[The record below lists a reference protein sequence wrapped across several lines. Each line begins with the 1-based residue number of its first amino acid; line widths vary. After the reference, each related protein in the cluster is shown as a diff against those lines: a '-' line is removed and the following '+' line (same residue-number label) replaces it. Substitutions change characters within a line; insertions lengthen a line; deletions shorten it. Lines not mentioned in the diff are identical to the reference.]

1 VRDAAEQA
9 GAPRGLMACLAVPTT
24 EGTTELMRHKLTSII
39 LATGSNAMVRAAYSS
54 GTPAYGVGA
63 GNVPAFIERTADIG
77 KAVADII
84 SGKQFD
90 YGTLCSTESAMICD
104 APVKEQI
111 VEACLRRNAYFV
123 RGDDLDRLSR
133 LMFDTR
139 GALNPAMVGRSPLY
153 IARAAGISVPEN
165 VSVLIAEL
173 EGVGKQY
180 PLSREKLSPVL
191 AMYTVDGWRAA
202 CHRCNELLEFG
213 GVGHTLSIHSR
224 DNDIIMKFALE
235 KPAFR
240 ILVNTQSALGAVGY
254 TNGLD
259 PSLTLG
265 PGTWGG
271 SIISENVTA
280 RHLMNVK
287 KLAFETR
294 PLNPSS
300 STAPGTPY
308 TAERQPAASDSGVYG
323 NAMTA
328 EDVDRIARHFARERG
343 A

>member
-1 VRDAAEQA
+1 
-9 GAPRGLMACLAVPTT
+9 
-24 EGTTELMRHKLTSII
+24 
-39 LATGSNAMVRAAYSS
+39 
-54 GTPAYGVGA
+54 
-63 GNVPAFIERTADIG
+63 
-77 KAVADII
+77 
-84 SGKQFD
+84 
-90 YGTLCSTESAMICD
+90 
-104 APVKEQI
+104 
-111 VEACLRRNAYFV
+111 
-123 RGDDLDRLSR
+123 
-133 LMFDTR
+133 
-139 GALNPAMVGRSPLY
+139 MVGRSPLY
-153 IARAAGISVPEN
+153 IARAAGIHVPEN

-191 AMYTVDGWRAA
+191 AMYTVDGWRTA
-202 CHRCNELLEFG
+202 CHRSLELLEFG
-213 GVGHTLSIHSR
+213 GVGHTLSIHSC

-280 RHLMNVK
+280 RHLMNIK

-294 PLNPSS
+294 PLNPPSS
-300 STAPGTPY
+300 SSAPETMRRV
-308 TAERQPAASDSGVYG
+308 EHQPAASDRGVYG
-323 NAMTA
+323 NALTA
-328 EDVDRIARHFARERG
+328 EDVDRLARQFARERG
-343 A
+343 E